1 MSQKEYAE
9 DTVFWSLK
17 SPLQFSARRRTVTL
31 HLANATHG
39 PSSHTWIDNTAKVW
53 SDLVSV
59 LEKENPKRIA
69 INGDTDLAFSSGLH
83 AGEAKRIE
91 HEIGE
96 KWATRFVVVPM
107 LGIEVV
113 GTMPKG
119 QLKYYKLMMESA
131 WAFIEEAF
139 SESVIVPG
147 ETTTEV
153 GYHFLSTVEFQATN
167 NSRTLNGGFATRS
180 SSKITPL
187 GFIRPWT

>member
-31 HLANATHG
+31 FLANATQG
-39 PSSHTWIDNTAKVW
+39 PSSYTWIDNTAKVW

-59 LEKENPKRIA
+59 LEKESPNRIA

-91 HEIGE
+91 NEIGA
-96 KWATRFVVVPM
+96 KWVSKFVVVPM

-113 GTMPKG
+113 GTMPTT
-119 QLKYYKLMMESA
+119 QLKHYKLMMESA
-131 WAFIEEAF
+131 WAIIEEGF
-139 SESVIVPG
+139 SERVIVQG
-147 ETTTEV
+147 KTTTEV
-153 GYHFLSTVEFQATN
+153 SLFPEPCPSIA
-167 NSRTLNGGFATRS
+167 
-180 SSKITPL
+180 PL
-187 GFIRPWT
+187 TGLGR